1 VSVKGEF
8 LRIVSDGIACLRG
21 VGTDPA
27 EVLAADLERARE
39 AASEDLLGAASRVVE
54 LWTQTASAS
63 LGAGS
68 TARDQLEDAGERM
81 LAVSKVILGR

>member
-1 VSVKGEF
+1 MSVKGEF
-8 LRIVSDGIACLRG
+8 LRIVGDGIACLRG

-39 AASEDLLGAASRVVE
+39 AASEDLPTAASRVVD
-54 LWTQTASAS
+54 LWSDGAPAI

-68 TARDQLEDAGERM
+68 AARDQLEDVGERM